1 MIKVIYEKCTLCKKC
16 IDVCPFGAIE
26 IKDNKIFINEKCTLC
41 GLCIK
46 NCPEK
51 ALYKEEEKKE
61 EIDTSKYKGI
71 WFFAE
76 TKDGSISPVSY
87 EMLSAC
93 LKIKEKLNQ
102 EISGVLFG
110 KDVSSLASQ
119 LIKRGCDNVYVVEN
133 EKLENF
139 KEQTFASTFSKLITK
154 YKPNIVIAAA
164 TMIGRSFIPSVAA
177 KIKTGL
183 TADCTDID
191 IDEETGLLVQTRP
204 TFGGNLMAKIICK
217 YHRPQMATIRPKI
230 FSPAE
235 VIDGKDGNI
244 VEENIEVEDGGDVEI
259 LEREK
264 VENVVDL
271 QEAEI
276 IVSGG
281 RGMKGPENFNILRE
295 LSSLLGG
302 AVGAS
307 RAAVD
312 SGWIPYPHQVGQTGK
327 TVKPK
332 IYIACGISGAIQ
344 HLAGMQTSDFIIAI
358 NKDRQAPIFKVA
370 NLGIVGDLFEVVPLV
385 IKKIKQIKG
394 GG

>member
-1 MIKVIYEKCTLCKKC
+1 MIKVTYEKCTLCKVC
-16 IDVCPFGAIE
+16 IDVCPFDAIE

-41 GLCIK
+41 GLCVK

-61 EIDTSKYKGI
+61 EIDTSKYEGI

-76 TKDGSISPVSY
+76 TKDENISPVSY

-93 LKIKEKLNQ
+93 LKIKEKINQ

-110 KDVSSLASQ
+110 KNVSSLAPE
-119 LIKRGCDNVYVVEN
+119 LIKRGCNNVYVIKN

-139 KEQTFASTFSKLITK
+139 KEQTFADAFSKLINK

-204 TFGGNLMAKIICK
+204 TFGGNLMARIICK

-244 VEENIEVEDGGDVEI
+244 IEENIEIEDDGNVEI
-259 LEREK
+259 LGREK

-281 RGMKGPENFNILRE
+281 RGMKGPENFDIIKE
-295 LSSLLGG
+295 FASLLGG

-358 NKDRQAPIFKVA
+358 NKDREAPIFKVA
-370 NLGIVGDLFEVVPLV
+370 NLGVVGDLFEIVPLV

-394 GG
+394 G

>member
-1 MIKVIYEKCTLCKKC
+1 MIKVIYEKCTLCKVC
-16 IDVCPFGAIE
+16 IDVCPFDAIE

-41 GLCIK
+41 GLCVK

-61 EIDTSKYKGI
+61 EIDTSKYQGI

-110 KDVSSLASQ
+110 ENVSSLAPD
-119 LIKRGCDNVYVVEN
+119 LIKRGCDNVYVIKN

-139 KEQTFASTFSKLITK
+139 REQTFADAFSKLINK

-244 VEENIEVEDGGDVEI
+244 IEENIEIEDDGNVEI
-259 LEREK
+259 LGREK

-281 RGMKGPENFNILRE
+281 RGMKGPENFDIIKE
-295 LSSLLGG
+295 FASLLGG

-358 NKDRQAPIFKVA
+358 NKDREAPIFKVA
-370 NLGIVGDLFEVVPLV
+370 NLGVVGDLFEVVPLV

-394 GG
+394 G

>member
-1 MIKVIYEKCTLCKKC
+1 
-16 IDVCPFGAIE
+16 
-26 IKDNKIFINEKCTLC
+26 
-41 GLCIK
+41 
-46 NCPEK
+46 
-51 ALYKEEEKKE
+51 
-61 EIDTSKYKGI
+61 
-71 WFFAE
+71 
-76 TKDGSISPVSY
+76 
-87 EMLSAC
+87 
-93 LKIKEKLNQ
+93 
-102 EISGVLFG
+102 
-110 KDVSSLASQ
+110 
-119 LIKRGCDNVYVVEN
+119 
-133 EKLENF
+133 
-139 KEQTFASTFSKLITK
+139 
-154 YKPNIVIAAA
+154 
-164 TMIGRSFIPSVAA
+164 
-177 KIKTGL
+177 
-183 TADCTDID
+183 
-191 IDEETGLLVQTRP
+191 LVQTRP

-244 VEENIEVEDGGDVEI
+244 IEENIKVEDEGNVEI
-259 LEREK
+259 LGREK

-281 RGMKGPENFNILRE
+281 RGMKGPENFDILRE

-358 NKDRQAPIFKVA
+358 NKDPEACNFSLWYWFKYRNWICWERSKWGLIRRTRKIRDYASSCCSPRDTGNLWIFNWFSCNNENRNSWRENNC
-370 NLGIVGDLFEVVPLV
+370 NLSICWSSNYAFLYSHSNFRTFFCNSSGEGLCCWNFSC
-385 IKKIKQIKG
+385 IKTSRSKYEG
-394 GG
+394 NGLWSTC

>member
-1 MIKVIYEKCTLCKKC
+1 MIKVIYEKCTLCKVC
-16 IDVCPFGAIE
+16 IDVCPFDAIE

-41 GLCIK
+41 GLCVK

-51 ALYKEEEKKE
+51 ALYKEEKKKE
-61 EIDTSKYKGI
+61 EIDTSKYQGI

-110 KDVSSLASQ
+110 ENVSSLAPD
-119 LIKRGCDNVYVVEN
+119 LIKRGCDNVYVIKN

-139 KEQTFASTFSKLITK
+139 REQTFADAFSKLINK

-244 VEENIEVEDGGDVEI
+244 IEENIEIEDDGNVEI
-259 LEREK
+259 LGREK

-281 RGMKGPENFNILRE
+281 RGMKGPENFDIIKE
-295 LSSLLGG
+295 FASLLGG

-358 NKDRQAPIFKVA
+358 NKDREAPIFKVA
-370 NLGIVGDLFEVVPLV
+370 NLGVVGDLFEVVPLV

-394 GG
+394 G

>member
-1 MIKVIYEKCTLCKKC
+1 MIKVIYEKCTLCKVC
-16 IDVCPFGAIE
+16 IDVCPFDAIE

-41 GLCIK
+41 GLCVK

-61 EIDTSKYKGI
+61 EIDTSKYQGI

-110 KDVSSLASQ
+110 KNVSSLAPEF
-119 LIKRGCDNVYVVEN
+119 IKRGCDNVYVIKN

-139 KEQTFASTFSKLITK
+139 REQTFADAFSKLINK

-244 VEENIEVEDGGDVEI
+244 IEENIEIEDDGNVEI
-259 LEREK
+259 LGREK

-281 RGMKGPENFNILRE
+281 RGMKGPENFDIIKE
-295 LSSLLGG
+295 FASLLGG

-358 NKDRQAPIFKVA
+358 NKDREAPIFKVA
-370 NLGIVGDLFEVVPLV
+370 NLGVVGDLFEVVPLV

-394 GG
+394 G